1 MAEEVKKL
9 NIYQK
14 LQKARVELQ
23 AKNLKK
29 SGKNDYSNYDYFE
42 LSDFLPGV
50 NDVCNK
56 NGLATIFHFEKE
68 KATLTIIDAD
78 NPESAILFETPIEMA
93 AIKGSSTMQQ
103 IGGTQ
108 TYSRRY
114 LYMMAFEIAETD
126 IVDKSEVDMDKVE
139 AEQKIG
145 TVHANVMKKL
155 IEETETEITS
165 FLKYAGVS
173 KVEDVKK
180 KDYPE
185 LLKLLEKKKSDIKK
199 KIEAEKARKQ
209 KEELARKQEEL
220 KNREESQQEN
230 FEF

>member
-1 MAEEVKKL
+1 MSEEKKL

-29 SGKNDYSNYDYFE
+29 SGKNSYSNYEYFE

-68 KATLTIIDAD
+68 KATLTIVDVD
-78 NPESAILFETPIEMA
+78 NPESTIVFETPIEMA

-126 IVDKSEVDMDKVE
+126 IVDKSEVDLDKQE
-139 AEQKIG
+139 GEQKIG
-145 TVHANVMKKL
+145 TVHLNVMKKL

-165 FLKYAGVS
+165 FLKYAEVR
-173 KVEDVKK
+173 KLEDIKN

-185 LLKLLEKKKSDIKK
+185 LIKLLEKKKKDNIK
-199 KIEAEKARKQ
+199 KIEAKKLREQQEQLQ
-209 KEELARKQEEL
+209 KELEN
-220 KNREESQQEN
+220 KNGD

>member
-1 MAEEVKKL
+1 MEKEPIKL

-14 LQKARVELQ
+14 LQKCRVELQ
-23 AKNLKK
+23 EKSLKK
-29 SGKNDYSNYDYFE
+29 SGKNSYSNYEYFE
-42 LSDFLPGV
+42 LGDFLPGV
-50 NDVCNK
+50 NEVCSK
-56 NGLATIFHFEKE
+56 NGLATIFHFERE
-68 KATLTIIDAD
+68 LATLTVIDVD
-78 NPESAILFETPIEMA
+78 NTESRILFETPIEMA
-93 AIKGSSTMQQ
+93 AIKGASTMQQ

-126 IVDKSEVDMDKVE
+126 IVNKSEVDLDKQE
-139 AEQKIG
+139 GEQRIG
-145 TVHANVMKKL
+145 TVHLNVMKKL

-173 KVEDVKK
+173 KIEDVKN

-185 LLKLLEKKKSDIKK
+185 LLKLLEKKKNDKNK
-199 KIEAEKARKQ
+199 LEAEKAKKQ
-209 KEELARKQEEL
+209 KEEEEKKQL
-220 KNREESQQEN
+220 DNKQAN